1 MRAKDLR
8 ASDLARLVW
17 GEHPNGSARN
27 RDRISVYINGKALP
41 ERENLE
47 AIARALDVEPEE
59 LLPSAKP
66 IGGEP
71 EMQIVLIPHDPAHAV
86 FKCNKRMS
94 LVLACRLAA
103 LVAEEDEL
111 IRTGKKPQSQSAGG
125 SFADLQPDEELAA
138 TNKMR
143 RFSNPIGSAQR
154 IVENVGL
161 GSPSGK
167 TSGTR
172 SSWTRPRSLG
182 TSPPPNRVH
191 QGRSKGCPNPL

>member
-1 MRAKDLR
+1 MSRRPDKANHGHERVSDPLDELQARQFSRKLYGAMRAKDLR

-66 IGGEP
+66 LGGEP
-71 EMQIVLIPHDPAHAV
+71 EMQIVLVPHDSAHAV

-103 LVAEEDEL
+103 LIAEEDEL
-111 IRTGKKPQSQSAGG
+111 IRTRKKSQSQNASGP
-125 SFADLQPDEELAA
+125 QPDEELAD
-138 TNKMR
+138 N
-143 RFSNPIGSAQR
+143 G
-154 IVENVGL
+154 
-161 GSPSGK
+161 
-167 TSGTR
+167 
-172 SSWTRPRSLG
+172 
-182 TSPPPNRVH
+182 
-191 QGRSKGCPNPL
+191 